1 MWYDS
6 NLRRESRRRD
16 RLRKAFL
23 RTKTVSAEK
32 QYKQQRNRVNNL
44 KKQAKELFYANINEN
59 LDELK
64 TTDSKMYW
72 KTIHMLIKN
81 ERSANTMP
89 PLRDR
94 DNNFNL
100 SYDCFEKAG
109 IRLRDSRRKFE
120 SNHILSSVRIVTS
133 LVGIHSLAI
142 VRKTLVKFKDR
153 LRKTFLGTKK
163 SLKIPKG

>member
-1 MWYDS
+1 MISGPTALLASKVEIISKIY
-6 NLRRESRRRD
+6 
-16 RLRKAFL
+16 
-23 RTKTVSAEK
+23 
-32 QYKQQRNRVNNL
+32 
-44 KKQAKELFYANINEN
+44 

-109 IRLRDSRRKFE
+109 ILNRHFCSVSDLNDRNKDFKLLTRLRCCLYCFSAETVLVLKNAFRSLSRLRDSRHKFE
-120 SNHILSSVRIVTS
+120 SNHILSSVRRS
-133 LVGIHSLAI
+133 
-142 VRKTLVKFKDR
+142 F
-153 LRKTFLGTKK
+153 
-163 SLKIPKG
+163 